1 MRKFITSLLKSLKWT
16 LWNVFFGLLPAWI
29 VLFLSWMDAKDVLSA
44 GREILIKENA
54 LMFFSVAV
62 ITAITIDVNM
72 AIDSMNPRLAK
83 KYRRITIWNN
93 WASSAVVF
101 ISTLVYAQYYNKTG
115 IIEEVLANITR
126 VSLGVF
132 AFTMVYILILKFYQ
146 IYYRPF

>member
-29 VLFLSWMDAKDVLSA
+29 TLFFSRLDNKDVLSV
-44 GREILIKENA
+44 GQEILIKENA

-72 AIDSMNPRLAK
+72 AIDSLNPDVAK
-83 KYRRITIWNN
+83 KYRGIATWNN
-93 WASSAVVF
+93 WVSSVVVF
-101 ISTLVYAQYYNKTG
+101 LSALVYAHYYNKTG
-115 IIEEVLANITR
+115 ITEEVFANITR

-132 AFTMVYILILKFYQ
+132 AFTIVYILILKFYQ
-146 IYYRPF
+146 IHYRPF

>member
-16 LWNVFFGLLPAWI
+16 LWNIFFGLLPAWI
-29 VLFLSWMDAKDVLSA
+29 VLFLSWLDAKNVLSA
-44 GREILIKENA
+44 GQEILIKENA

-72 AIDSMNPRLAK
+72 AIDSMNPDVAK
-83 KYRRITIWNN
+83 KYRGIATWNN

-115 IIEEVLANITR
+115 ITEEVLANITR

-132 AFTMVYILILKFYQ
+132 AFTMIYIFILKFYQ
-146 IYYRPF
+146 IHYRPF